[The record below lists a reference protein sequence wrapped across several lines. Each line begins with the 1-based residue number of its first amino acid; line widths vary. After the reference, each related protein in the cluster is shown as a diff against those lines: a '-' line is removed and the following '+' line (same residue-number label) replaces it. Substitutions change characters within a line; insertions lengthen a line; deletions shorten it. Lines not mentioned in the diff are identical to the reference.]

1 VPLKQILL
9 AVVAVCLLAFSGDRA
24 RAEYTVIE
32 VNFIMADKNG
42 DLLISKPEYLLVAID
57 GFNDLDRN
65 GTNEL
70 DPDELGDLAED
81 AEFLDGDTDKS
92 GSLSVEEV
100 ITEKLADF
108 DAADTN
114 KDGALN
120 VDEVTAHEK
129 K

>member
-1 VPLKQILL
+1 MRTFVP
-9 AVVAVCLLAFSGDRA
+9 AVLAFCLFAFFEERA

-57 GFNDLDRN
+57 DFNKLDLN
-65 GTNEL
+65 QNNLL
-70 DPDELGDLAED
+70 DPDEIGNLAED
-81 AEFLDGDTDKS
+81 PEYLDGDTDKS
-92 GSLSVEEV
+92 GALSIEEV

-108 DAADTN
+108 EAADTN

-129 K
+129 P